1 MKSIFSLIV
10 ILTALICSGS
20 SAFARQPA
28 SAKKQDTLVHPRKF
42 GFGRTATNKEIALWD
57 IDVRPDGKGL
67 PAGQGD
73 VLKGKAL
80 YTLKCAM
87 CHGQEQADLAAARFT
102 APVLF
107 SDTSTKSRP
116 KAIGNYWPYATTL
129 FDYVRRTMPYNQP
142 GSLSDNEVYS
152 ITAYL
157 LNANKIIK
165 QDQVLNAKNLPKIVM
180 PAKKLFVRDD
190 RKGGPEVK

>member
-1 MKSIFSLIV
+1 MKSIFTLIV
-10 ILTALICSGS
+10 ILTGLISPGS
-20 SAFARQPA
+20 RAFAQLPV
-28 SAKKQDTLVHPRKF
+28 SVKKQDTLIQPTKF
-42 GFGRTATNKEIALWD
+42 GFGRAATSKEIALWD

-67 PAGQGD
+67 PAGKGD
-73 VLKGKAL
+73 VLKGKAIYL
-80 YTLKCAM
+80 TKCVM
-87 CHGQEQADLAAARFT
+87 CHGASGADLSSLKLT
-102 APVLF
+102 GPVLF
-107 SDTSTKSRP
+107 SDTSAKSRP

-142 GSLSDNEVYS
+142 GSLSNDEVYS

-165 QDQVLNAKNLPKIVM
+165 QNVVLNAKNLPKITM